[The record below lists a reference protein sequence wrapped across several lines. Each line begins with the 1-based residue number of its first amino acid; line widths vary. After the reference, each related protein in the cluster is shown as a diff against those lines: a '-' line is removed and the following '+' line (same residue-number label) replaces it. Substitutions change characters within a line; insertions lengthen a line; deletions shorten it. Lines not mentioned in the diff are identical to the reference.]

1 MNSKIAALLII
12 AVGLGA
18 ATAGWWVS
26 SRNDTTA
33 AVPAGV
39 SPQAVAQLLAQQFPD
54 ADGKPQALS
63 QWHGKTLVVNFWA
76 TWCPPCR
83 EEMPL
88 LGRTQAEWQSKGVQV
103 VGIGIDEVDAI
114 RKFRDANKLG
124 FPLLV
129 AGPDLIGLAEQLGNT
144 AQGLPFTVVIGPDGK
159 LRNVKLGPFRGD
171 QLEKLL
177 HTVTN

>member
-1 MNSKIAALLII
+1 MNSKIAALLVFT
-12 AVGLGA
+12 VGLGA
-18 ATAGWWVS
+18 AAAGWWVG
-26 SRNDTTA
+26 SRDDATA
-33 AVPAGV
+33 AVPSGI
-39 SPQAVAQLLAQQFPD
+39 SPQAVSQLLAQQFPD
-54 ADGKPQALS
+54 ADGKPQPLS
-63 QWHGKTLVVNFWA
+63 QWRGKTLVVNFWA

-88 LGRTQAEWQSKGVQV
+88 LGRTQAEWQSKGVQI

-114 RKFRDANKLG
+114 RKFRDANKLA

-129 AGPDLIGLAEQLGNT
+129 AGPEQIELAQKLGNT
-144 AQGLPFTVVIGPDGK
+144 AQGLPFTVVIGRDGT